1 MCATCEPLFERTSPL
16 FALAVMQSIWFERL
30 NSAWSDLPSSEY
42 GFAAAAAARRSTFAG
57 GKAASSGTSA
67 QSEALRHDPRPM
79 AVEG

>member
-42 GFAAAAAARRSTFAG
+42 GFAAFGAG
-57 GKAASSGTSA
+57 RW
-67 QSEALRHDPRPM
+67 LR
-79 AVEG
+79 EYS